1 MKEQA
6 SQTNKIAADTPTSS
20 RRPMK
25 VLFCASECVPFV
37 KTGGLADVAGSLPRA
52 LVQAGED
59 VRVILPKYRLIP
71 YSYICSMEHVTDF
84 TLLMGSQSV
93 YCGIDT
99 IVERGVRYYF
109 VDNLALYS
117 GDSIYT
123 GHESEGYRFAFFC
136 RAILEALPRI
146 GFFPDI
152 IHCNDWQ
159 TGLLP
164 ALLRCQ
170 YAGDPRYDAVRTVFT
185 IHNLRYQGL
194 FDWGYLNG
202 FLGLSDW
209 CYDPERLEF
218 YGCASCMKGGLVF
231 GDRITTVSPTYA
243 QEIQTPYYGERLDGL
258 LRHRQNV
265 LTGILN
271 GIDTEVYD
279 PERDPYLRVSFSREN
294 RRGKA
299 VQKAALQQE
308 CGLEV
313 KENTPLMS
321 MITRL
326 CPQKGLDLVE
336 RVLPDI
342 MRQDIQIFFLSKGD
356 AYYEDI
362 VRQAAQAYPGR
373 IAARIELNEP
383 LAHRVYAGSDMFLMP
398 SQFEPCGL
406 SQLIAL
412 RYGAIPIVRE
422 TGGLQD
428 TVHPFNVYTDEGNG
442 FSFRP
447 YNAHEMLYTIERA
460 CGYYKDKALWNRL
473 IDRAMDSD
481 YSWSRS
487 AEKYRELYRSLV

>member
-1 MKEQA
+1 
-6 SQTNKIAADTPTSS
+6 
-20 RRPMK
+20 
-25 VLFCASECVPFV
+25 
-37 KTGGLADVAGSLPRA
+37 
-52 LVQAGED
+52 
-59 VRVILPKYRLIP
+59 
-71 YSYICSMEHVTDF
+71 
-84 TLLMGSQSV
+84 
-93 YCGIDT
+93 
-99 IVERGVRYYF
+99 
-109 VDNLALYS
+109 
-117 GDSIYT
+117 
-123 GHESEGYRFAFFC
+123 
-136 RAILEALPRI
+136 
-146 GFFPDI
+146 
-152 IHCNDWQ
+152 
-159 TGLLP
+159 
-164 ALLRCQ
+164 
-170 YAGDPRYDAVRTVFT
+170 
-185 IHNLRYQGL
+185 
-194 FDWGYLNG
+194 
-202 FLGLSDW
+202 
-209 CYDPERLEF
+209 
-218 YGCASCMKGGLVF
+218 MKGGLVF

-342 MRQDIQIFFLSKGD
+342 MRQDIQILFLSKGD
-356 AYYEDI
+356 AYYEDF